1 MDSSAASRAATHM
14 MPSFIRVN
22 GLELAYL
29 DAGQGPLVVVLHGF
43 PDTAYSF
50 RDLLDRLG
58 LAGFRAVAPFLRGYP
73 PTELPPDRDFG
84 LRALAGDLIGLI
96 DALGAPRAAV
106 VGHDWGS
113 VIAQV
118 AAKLEPCRFDRVV
131 LAGFPH
137 LRSFLSVT
145 PRQLRRSIYMA
156 QFQLPFWPERR
167 LPRDDFAWITDLVRR
182 WSPNWAF
189 EAAELDSIKDSLSRP
204 GRLAAALAYYR
215 AIPRQLVRPSEFRLA
230 VAPLPVPALVIF
242 GSDDGCVGA
251 EIFRRPIGTFA
262 EGSDSRE
269 VPGAGHFLHRERPEW
284 FAEQAIDFLT
294 PLL

>member
-1 MDSSAASRAATHM
+1 MVDATRLLDRRRQGMDSSAASRAATHM

-189 EAAELDSIKDSLSRP
+189 EAAELDSIKDSLESTRAACRGARLLPGHSSPARP
-204 GRLAAALAYYR
+204 
-215 AIPRQLVRPSEFRLA
+215 AIR
-230 VAPLPVPALVIF
+230 VPARRRAAS
-242 GSDDGCVGA
+242 GSGTGHLRQ
-251 EIFRRPIGTFA
+251 RRRVRRGRTLPPP
-262 EGSDSRE
+262 DRY
-269 VPGAGHFLHRERPEW
+269 VRRRLR
-284 FAEQAIDFLT
+284 
-294 PLL
+294 